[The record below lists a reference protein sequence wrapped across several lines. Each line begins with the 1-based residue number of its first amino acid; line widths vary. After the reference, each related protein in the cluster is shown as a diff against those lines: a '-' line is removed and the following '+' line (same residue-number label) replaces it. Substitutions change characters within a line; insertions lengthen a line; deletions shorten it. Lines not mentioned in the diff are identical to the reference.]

1 MRPRQNPIEIFST
14 FLQLAEDRFSG
25 WVIDRKLRRN
35 MENCLMDRSNT
46 LEENFWALYWYRVWQ
61 SEPAFL
67 ARGHLSAYLQEACYW
82 ATQKTMSNFTK
93 TQYKFSDCFQMA
105 IAEVDKVLK
114 GFNSDLG
121 FSLKNYASVSFR
133 NILIDHLRQRHEVNI
148 CTDWALLRKLS
159 QKRLIE
165 SLKHAGL
172 TSETIS
178 QYRLAWNC
186 FKTIYVPKQ
195 SGSTRQLARPDSA
208 TWEAIAQ
215 LYNSER
221 LVQLKSSVGGECN
234 PKILEKWL
242 KHCAQAARSY
252 LYPSITSLN
261 ISRPGEDGKELLDDL
276 PNTPNESLLT
286 EMILEE
292 EDRDRQQ
299 KKTKL
304 QAILK
309 EILTKLAPQAQEML
323 QLYYGQGFTQQQIA
337 EQLGMKQYTVSRR
350 LAKAK
355 ESLLK
360 ALAQWSQQTHNI
372 SLCSRA
378 IKDINAVL
386 EEWLHGY
393 YS

>member
-1 MRPRQNPIEIFST
+1 M
-14 FLQLAEDRFSG
+14 
-25 WVIDRKLRRN
+25 
-35 MENCLMDRSNT
+35 
-46 LEENFWALYWYRVWQ
+46 
-61 SEPAFL
+61 
-67 ARGHLSAYLQEACYW
+67 
-82 ATQKTMSNFTK
+82 
-93 TQYKFSDCFQMA
+93 
-105 IAEVDKVLK
+105 
-114 GFNSDLG
+114 
-121 FSLKNYASVSFR
+121 
-133 NILIDHLRQRHEVNI
+133 
-148 CTDWALLRKLS
+148 
-159 QKRLIE
+159 
-165 SLKHAGL
+165 
-172 TSETIS
+172 
-178 QYRLAWNC
+178 
-186 FKTIYVPKQ
+186 
-195 SGSTRQLARPDSA
+195 
-208 TWEAIAQ
+208 
-215 LYNSER
+215 
-221 LVQLKSSVGGECN
+221 
-234 PKILEKWL
+234 
-242 KHCAQAARSY
+242 
-252 LYPSITSLN
+252 YPSITSLN

-360 ALAQWSQQTHNI
+360 ALAQWSQQTYNI

>member
-61 SEPAFL
+61 NQPTFL

-133 NILIDHLRQRHEVNI
+133 NMIIDDLRQRHEVNI

-165 SLKHAGL
+165 SLKYAGL

-195 SGSTRQLARPDSA
+195 SGSTRQLTRPDSA

-221 LVQLKSSVGGECN
+221 
-234 PKILEKWL
+234 
-242 KHCAQAARSY
+242 
-252 LYPSITSLN
+252 
-261 ISRPGEDGKELLDDL
+261 
-276 PNTPNESLLT
+276 
-286 EMILEE
+286 
-292 EDRDRQQ
+292 
-299 KKTKL
+299 
-304 QAILK
+304 
-309 EILTKLAPQAQEML
+309 
-323 QLYYGQGFTQQQIA
+323 
-337 EQLGMKQYTVSRR
+337 
-350 LAKAK
+350 
-355 ESLLK
+355 
-360 ALAQWSQQTHNI
+360 
-372 SLCSRA
+372 
-378 IKDINAVL
+378 
-386 EEWLHGY
+386 
-393 YS
+393 